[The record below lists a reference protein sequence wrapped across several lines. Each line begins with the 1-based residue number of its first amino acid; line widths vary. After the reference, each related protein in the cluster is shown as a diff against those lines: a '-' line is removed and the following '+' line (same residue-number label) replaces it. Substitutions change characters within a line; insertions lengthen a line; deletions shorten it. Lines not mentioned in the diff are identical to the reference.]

1 MATQKEVKNRI
12 SSVKNIHKITR
23 AMEMVAAARLR
34 RAEQRIDNMRP
45 YAQAIRKMTKQ
56 VADASAT
63 IPRIALLEQR
73 DPRDRRRG
81 IGDLLGHLADR
92 LGVGAHVVDALLG
105 PP

>member
-34 RAEQRIDNMRP
+34 RAEQRIDHMRP

-56 VADASAT
+56 VADAAAGV
-63 IPRIALLEQR
+63 IPRIALLWK
-73 DPRDRRRG
+73 DSRRKNG
-81 IGDLLGHLADR
+81 G
-92 LGVGAHVVDALLG
+92 
-105 PP
+105 

>member
-45 YAQAIRKMTKQ
+45 YAQAIRKMTQ
-56 VADASAT
+56 AG
-63 IPRIALLEQR
+63 RRRLGGR
-73 DPRDRRRG
+73 DP
-81 IGDLLGHLADR
+81 ADR
-92 LGVGAHVVDALLG
+92 AARRSART
-105 PP
+105 